1 MIYEIINLIFTFI
14 FTLILLSYF
23 ILLFYKRKKKP
34 KEKEFNSITVIIPVH
49 NEEKYIQ
56 ECIKS
61 VKDANFKGIKKIIVV
76 NDGSIDNSK
85 KLIEE
90 VLDKEDIF
98 LNFNHQGKS
107 KSINKALELV
117 ETDLIAIVDGD
128 STIEKN
134 SLNILKEEI
143 EQENVSAVTT
153 VVKVKNT
160 NKFICLWLHLEQLYN
175 SLIRDIQSKI
185 NANITTPGPLSLYRT
200 KDIKKIGGFS
210 IKRYSEDVDITI
222 RLIRLGKKV
231 VFSNKTFSSTNMPYT
246 FKEFSRQRKRFC
258 KGMINMFTKHLR
270 FNKLAIDI
278 YTFPIL
284 LFTYLQA
291 VIMGS
296 LTLFNIITGYNQYF
310 FQKGIFFNVDVLR
323 FFLDWLSITG
333 FINWTIRIL
342 SFQEPFTTVAFF
354 GIFSTLMTI
363 PLYLVAIIKY
373 DKTFNLKHLFPFLFM
388 NSFWLIV
395 MFYQIISTPE
405 FFNKKRMNIW
415 KKNE

>member
-61 VKDANFKGIKKIIVV
+61 VKDANFNGIKKIIVV

-134 SLNILKEEI
+134 SLEILKEEI
-143 EQENVSAVTT
+143 EQKNVSAVTT

-185 NANITTPGPLSLYRT
+185 NANVTTPGPLSLYRT

-210 IKRYSEDVDITI
+210 IKRYSEDIDITI
-222 RLIRLGKKV
+222 RLIRSGKKV

-258 KGMINMFTKHLR
+258 QGIINMFTKHLR

-310 FQKGIFFNVDVLR
+310 FQNGVYFNLDVAR

-342 SFQEPFTTVAFF
+342 SFQEPLTTVAFF

-373 DKTFNLKHLFPFLFM
+373 DKTINLKHLFPFMFM
-388 NSFWLIV
+388 NSFWLLV
-395 MFYQIISTPE
+395 MFYQVISIPE